1 MNNKFDFIEE
11 LNKIIVEQLIKIRR
25 DFYMEYVKEVFA
37 QYNRQ
42 CIRVYQAYNAVI
54 AKEAIALQT
63 FGENFNINRMTW
75 IKPSFLW
82 LMYRSNWGTKK
93 NQECILALDIYQT
106 KFNELLEKAVLTS
119 PDSTSYTGVQWEK
132 AFDETT
138 VYCQW
143 DPDRN
148 VNGNAINRAAIQI
161 GLKGNTLRDFLDTG
175 ICHIEDLTPLVKK
188 WNEQR
193 KNGKLNS
200 KDLPIEKIYP
210 VKDKAIRKRLNM
222 KL

>member
-1 MNNKFDFIEE
+1 
-11 LNKIIVEQLIKIRR
+11 
-25 DFYMEYVKEVFA
+25 MEYVKEIFA
-37 QYNRQ
+37 QYNKQ
-42 CIRVYQAYNAVI
+42 CIRVYQAYNTII

-93 NQECILALDIYQT
+93 NQECILAIDIYQS
-106 KFNELLEKAVLTS
+106 KFNQLLEKAVLTS
-119 PDSTSYTGVQWEK
+119 PDSIMYTNNIQWRK

-143 DPDRN
+143 DSDRSI
-148 VNGNAINRAAIQI
+148 NGNAINRAAIQI
-161 GLKGNTLRDFLDTG
+161 GLKGSTLRDFLDTG
-175 ICHIEDLTPLVKK
+175 IYYIEDITPLVRK

-193 KNGKLNS
+193 KNGRLNS
-200 KDLPIEKIYP
+200 KDLPVEKIYP
-210 VKDKAIRKRLNM
+210 IKNQVIRNRLNM
-222 KL
+222 K

>member
-1 MNNKFDFIEE
+1 
-11 LNKIIVEQLIKIRR
+11 
-25 DFYMEYVKEVFA
+25 MEYVKEIFA
-37 QYNRQ
+37 QYDEQ
-42 CIRVYQAYNAVI
+42 CIRVYQAYNPTI

-63 FGENFNINRMTW
+63 FGDNFNLNRMTW

-93 NQECILALDIYQT
+93 NQECILAIDIYRS
-106 KFNELLEKAVLTS
+106 KFNEILKKAVLTS
-119 PDSTSYTGVQWEK
+119 PDSAGYTGAEWEK

-148 VNGNAINRAAIQI
+148 INGNAINRAAIQI
-161 GLKGNTLRDFLDTG
+161 GLKGNALKDFLDES
-175 ICHIEDLTPLVKK
+175 ICRIDDLTPLVKK

-193 KNGKLNS
+193 KNRKLDPRN
-200 KDLPIEKIYP
+200 LPTEKIYP
-210 VKDKAIRKRLNM
+210 VKDKAIRNRLNM
-222 KL
+222 K

>member
-1 MNNKFDFIEE
+1 MKY
-11 LNKIIVEQLIKIRR
+11 L
-25 DFYMEYVKEVFA
+25 KEVFA
-37 QYNRQ
+37 QYDRQ
-42 CIRVYQAYNAVI
+42 CIRVYQAYNSVI
-54 AKEAIALQT
+54 AKEAVVLQT
-63 FGENFNINRMTW
+63 FGESFNTNRMTW

-93 NQECILALDIYQT
+93 NQECILAIDLYRS
-106 KFNELLEKAVLTS
+106 KFNEILQKAVLTS
-119 PDSTSYTGVQWEK
+119 PDSESFSGVQWEK

-148 VNGNAINRAAIQI
+148 INGNAVNRAAIQI

-175 ICHIEDLTPLVKK
+175 ICRIEDLTPSVRK

-193 KNGKLNS
+193 INGKLNP
-200 KDLPIEKIYP
+200 KNLPTEKLYP
-210 VKDKAIRKRLNM
+210 INDKALRNRLDM
-222 KL
+222 